1 MSTTNANATST
12 TTTFDENDILNNYIN
27 ASNAEVKLEKDL
39 DDQIKTLL
47 STMEENNR
55 IQRNALMALIDER
68 YYITDSV
75 EEYNERLRRCFNIS
89 HLPTNAS
96 RLEIFT
102 AATDAEIYDYGL

>member
-1 MSTTNANATST
+1 MSTTNANATS

-27 ASNAEVKLEKDL
+27 ASNTEVKLEKDL

-68 YYITDSV
+68 YYITDTI
-75 EEYNERLRRCFNIS
+75 EEFNERLRKSFNIS
-89 HLPTNAS
+89 HLPANAS
-96 RLEIFT
+96 RIEIF
-102 AATDAEIYDYGL
+102 AAASEYEIYDYGL